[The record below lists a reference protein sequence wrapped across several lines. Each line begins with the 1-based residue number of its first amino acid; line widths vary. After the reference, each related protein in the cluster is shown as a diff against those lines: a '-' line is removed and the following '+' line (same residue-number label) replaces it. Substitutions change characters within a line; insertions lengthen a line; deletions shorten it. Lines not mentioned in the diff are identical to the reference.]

1 MLRDMDSGVKKS
13 LKLYNMQE
21 LEWKEKKLKK
31 KCKKLSKRISN
42 YKDVVPLT
50 EEIAALQ
57 IGIEEL
63 IALKVG
69 INQAAK
75 VYNLSP
81 LAATLQLIND
91 IKK

>member
-1 MLRDMDSGVKKS
+1 LNV
-13 LKLYNMQE
+13 LVNA
-21 LEWKEKKLKK
+21 KEYGFDG
-31 KCKKLSKRISN
+31 KLSKRISK

-69 INQAAK
+69 INEAVK
-75 VYNLSP
+75 LYNLPP
-81 LAATLQLIND
+81 LAATLRLIND
-91 IKK
+91 IKNITK